1 MIARLLLFFHLF
13 TSWALAQP
21 TSLRPDERRSD
32 APKYWVLFRD
42 KEPASAPALS
52 RQSLIQR
59 QNQQLSLD
67 ETDQPV
73 SPSYLRQLNQIGVQS
88 LCRSRWLNAVS
99 AQLSAEQYERVR
111 ALPFVASI
119 QTIDPAIV
127 IMSLN
132 TSGFVT
138 PKSPKGDFP
147 HSRVKSSLGYLG
159 VFSTTVNP
167 QLAPVMTQIQAPD
180 FAQAGLTGRF
190 VTIGVIDAGFFG
202 ADSANALKHIF
213 ARQGVKQIRDYVNA
227 KKTQNNLLRTLETMS
242 DFHGTE
248 VLAAIAGNDPTENI
262 QFGLATDAQFYLA
275 RTDQG
280 NREYRGEEDNWVAA
294 IEWMDSL
301 GVRLINT
308 SLGYAKGMSNPKE
321 NYEPSQMDGHTSLIS
336 RAAQIASDKKGMLI
350 IVSAG
355 NEGDDRSW
363 RIIST
368 PADAQGVLAIGAT
381 NARLWNRIGY
391 SSIGPES
398 LPYLKPNVSCFS
410 LYGTS
415 LSAPVITGFAACI
428 MQANPK
434 LTNKQVMEIIE
445 KSSHLYPYGNN
456 YVGFGVP
463 QASRALAL
471 LRNQELPV
479 TAHLVKATG
488 KTFSLTVDTN
498 EPIVSVFHKK
508 DATHVLQQEA
518 TKVNGGK
525 LTLKRENGEKQ
536 TTVDLKREVIEVIWE

>member
-1 MIARLLLFFHLF
+1 MIIRLLLFFCLF
-13 TSWALAQP
+13 TSWVLAQSTP
-21 TSLRPDERRSD
+21 FRSNERHFD

-42 KEPASAPALS
+42 KDLASAPALS
-52 RQSLIQR
+52 PQSLTQR
-59 QNQQLSLD
+59 QNQHLSLD

-73 SPSYLRQLNQIGVQS
+73 SLSYLRQLNQIGVQP

-99 AQLSAEQYERVR
+99 VQLTAEQYKRVR
-111 ALPFVASI
+111 ALPFVASV

-127 IMSLN
+127 ITSLKH
-132 TSGFVT
+132 
-138 PKSPKGDFP
+138 PA
-147 HSRVKSSLGYLG
+147 
-159 VFSTTVNP
+159 VNP
-167 QLAPVMTQIQAPD
+167 QLAPVMTQIQAPE

-202 ADSANALKHIF
+202 ADSANALKHVF

-381 NARLWNRIGY
+381 NARLWNRINY

-434 LTNKQVMEIIE
+434 LTNKQVMDIIE

-456 YVGFGVP
+456 YVGYGVP

-471 LRNQELPV
+471 LRNQELPA
-479 TAHLVKATG
+479 TTRLVKATG
-488 KTFSLTVDTN
+488 KTFALPVDTN

-536 TTVDLKREVIEVIWE
+536 TTVDLKREVIEIIWE

>member
-1 MIARLLLFFHLF
+1 MIVRLTAFFCLFIHLVQ
-13 TSWALAQP
+13 AQP
-21 TSLRPDERRSD
+21 NEARSE
-32 APKYWVLFRD
+32 APKYWVLLRD
-42 KEPASAPALS
+42 KDLSSSPALS
-52 RQSLIQR
+52 PQSIAQR
-59 QNQQLSLD
+59 QQQHLSFD
-67 ETDQPV
+67 ETDLAVSGAYLSALKQAGIQPV
-73 SPSYLRQLNQIGVQS
+73 CL
-88 LCRSRWLNAVS
+88 SRWLNAVS
-99 AQLSAEQYERVR
+99 ARLTNVQYAQVM
-111 ALPFVASI
+111 AMPFVKGI
-119 QTIDPAIV
+119 QPIDPAIV
-127 IMSLN
+127 ITSLEVP
-132 TSGFVT
+132 S
-138 PKSPKGDFP
+138 K
-147 HSRVKSSLGYLG
+147 L
-159 VFSTTVNP
+159 
-167 QLAPVMTQIQAPD
+167 QMAPVMTQIQAPN

-190 VTIGVIDAGFFG
+190 VNIGVIDAGFFG
-202 ADSANALKHIF
+202 ADSASSLKHVF
-213 ARQGVKQIRDYVNA
+213 ERQGVKQVRDYVNE

-248 VLAAIAGNDPTENI
+248 VMAAIAGSDPTENI
-262 QFGLATDAQFYLA
+262 QFGLATDATFYLA

-294 IEWMDSL
+294 MEWMDSL

-336 RAAQIASDKKGMLI
+336 RAAQIAADKKGILI
-350 IVSAG
+350 VVSAG

-381 NARLWNRIGY
+381 NSRLWNRIGY
-391 SSIGPES
+391 SSIGPEN

-456 YVGFGVP
+456 YVGYGVP

-471 LRNQELPV
+471 LRNQDLPV
-479 TAHLVKATG
+479 TTRSVKATG
-488 KTFSLTVDTN
+488 KTFHWPVDGN
-498 EPIVSVFHKK
+498 EATISVFHKK

-518 TKVNGGK
+518 AKVNNGQ
-525 LTLKRENGEKQ
+525 LTLRRSSNEKQ
-536 TTVDLKREVIEVIWE
+536 TTIDLKKEVVEVIWE